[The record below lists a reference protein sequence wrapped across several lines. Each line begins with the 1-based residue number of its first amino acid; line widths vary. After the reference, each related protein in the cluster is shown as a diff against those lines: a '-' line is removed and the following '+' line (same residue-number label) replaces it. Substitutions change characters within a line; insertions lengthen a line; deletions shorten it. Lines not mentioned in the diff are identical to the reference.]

1 MNQGEILCAN
11 AERTHVLKFN
21 GDVRF
26 TICSALNRHLE
37 KLFSEQQIEDVVI
50 DLTDT
55 EGIDS
60 TSLGLLAKIANFLH
74 EQSGGK
80 ATIFS
85 TNEDINRILESV
97 GFYQVFR
104 IVEQPTKLESAPQPI
119 REGSGSDEE
128 TSETIYQAHCILCE
142 LNSENRAM
150 FQSVV
155 DIMAA
160 EREQD

>member
-11 AERTHVLKFN
+11 AEQTHVLKFI

-26 TICSALNRHLE
+26 NICSSLNRHLE
-37 KLFSEQQIEDVVI
+37 QLFSEQQIKDVLI
-50 DLTDT
+50 DLTET
-55 EGIDS
+55 RGLDS
-60 TSLGLLAKIANFLH
+60 TSLGLLAKVANFLH
-74 EQSGGK
+74 QQSGSK

-97 GFYQVFR
+97 GFYQVFQ
-104 IVEQPTKLESAPQPI
+104 IVEQPTTLDASPQPI
-119 REGSGSDEE
+119 QQDDGSDAE
-128 TSETIYQAHCILCE
+128 TTQTIYQAHCILCD
-142 LNSENRAM
+142 LNDENKQM

-160 EREQD
+160 ELDQN

>member
-11 AERTHVLKFN
+11 AELTHVLKFR

-26 TICSALNRHLE
+26 TICSALNRHLDS
-37 KLFSEQQIEDVVI
+37 LFAKQQIQDILI
-50 DLTDT
+50 DLTET
-55 EGIDS
+55 QALDS

-74 EQSGGK
+74 DQSGNK

-97 GFYQVFR
+97 GFYQIFQ
-104 IVEQPTKLESAPQPI
+104 IVEQPTTVGTSPQPI
-119 REGSGSDEE
+119 QQDSGSDTE
-128 TSETIYQAHCILCE
+128 TTETIYQAHCILCD
-142 LNSENRAM
+142 LNDENKQM
-150 FQSVV
+150 FQNVV

-160 EREQD
+160 ELDQG

>member
-11 AERTHVLKFN
+11 AELTHVLKFR

-26 TICSALNRHLE
+26 TICSALNRHLDS
-37 KLFSEQQIEDVVI
+37 LFAKQQIQDILI
-50 DLTDT
+50 DLTET
-55 EGIDS
+55 QALDS

-74 EQSGGK
+74 DQSGNK

-97 GFYQVFR
+97 GFYQIFQ
-104 IVEQPTKLESAPQPI
+104 IVEQPTTVGASPQPI
-119 REGSGSDEE
+119 QQDSGSDTE
-128 TSETIYQAHCILCE
+128 TTETIYQAHCILCD
-142 LNSENRAM
+142 LNDENKQM
-150 FQSVV
+150 FQNVV

-160 EREQD
+160 ELDQG